1 VNLVVG
7 ATGMLGGQIVHRLVG
22 SGKPVKALVRT
33 TAAPAAVEDIR
44 ALGIDVVEGDLRD
57 PASLTRACQGVATV
71 ISTATAISGH
81 QPEDSI
87 SEIDL
92 RGQRNLVDA
101 AGASGVRHLVYTSF
115 SGNLRTPEPLGDSKR
130 AVERYLMDSDI
141 VYTILRPTYFMEGW
155 LSPFLGFDY
164 PNAQARIYGSGRN
177 PISWISLRD
186 VAEFAA
192 RCVDNPDARG
202 KVLELGGPEPL
213 SPLAVV
219 RTFEQVGG
227 RPFTVEHVPEDVLS
241 AQLEQADNDLS
252 KSVIGLMLD
261 YAHGDAKDMTEVLG
275 TFPIRLTAV
284 RDYATRVLAP

>member
-1 VNLVVG
+1 MNLVVG

-33 TAAPAAVEDIR
+33 TAAAAAVEDLK

-57 PASLTRACQGVATV
+57 PASLTGACQGVATV

-81 QPEDSI
+81 QPGDSI

-101 AGASGVRHLVYTSF
+101 AGASGVRHLIYTSF

-130 AVERYLMDSDI
+130 AVERSLMDSQV

-177 PISWISLRD
+177 PISWISMRD

-192 RCVDNPDARG
+192 RCVDNPDARA
-202 KVLELGGPEPL
+202 KILELGGPEPL

-219 RTFEQVGG
+219 RIFEESGG

-241 AQLEQADNDLS
+241 AQLEQADNDVS

-275 TFPIRLTAV
+275 AFPIRQGPGW
-284 RDYATRVLAP
+284 RSRGQW

>member
-44 ALGIDVVEGDLRD
+44 ALGIEVVQGDLRD

-81 QPEDSI
+81 QPKDSI

-219 RTFEQVGG
+219 RIFEKCVG
-227 RPFTVEHVPEDVLS
+227 RPFMVEHVPEDVLS
-241 AQLEQADNDLS
+241 AQLEQADNDVS

-275 TFPIRLTAV
+275 AFPIRLTAV

>member
-1 VNLVVG
+1 MNLVVG

-33 TAAPAAVEDIR
+33 TAAPAAVEDLK

-57 PASLTRACQGVATV
+57 PASLTRACQGVATA

-81 QPEDSI
+81 QPGDSI

-92 RGQRNLVDA
+92 RGQQNLVDA
-101 AGASGVRHLVYTSF
+101 AGASGVRHLIYTSF

-130 AVERYLMDSDI
+130 AVERSLMDSQV

-177 PISWISLRD
+177 PISWISLQD

-219 RTFEQVGG
+219 RIFEESGG

-241 AQLEQADNDLS
+241 AQLEQADNDVS

-261 YAHGDAKDMTEVLG
+261 YARGDAKDMTEVLG
-275 TFPIRLTAV
+275 AFPIRLTAV
-284 RDYATRVLAP
+284 RDYATRVLAG

>member
-1 VNLVVG
+1 
-7 ATGMLGGQIVHRLVG
+7 MFG

-33 TAAPAAVEDIR
+33 TAVPAAVEDLK
-44 ALGIDVVEGDLRD
+44 ALGIEVVEGDLRD

-101 AGASGVRHLVYTSF
+101 AGASGVRHLIYTSF

-130 AVERYLMDSDI
+130 AVERYLMDSQV

-164 PNAQARIYGSGRN
+164 SNAQARIYGSGRN
-177 PISWISLRD
+177 PISWISLQD

-192 RCVDNPDARG
+192 RCVDNPDARA

-219 RTFEQVGG
+219 RIFEEAGG
-227 RPFTVEHVPEDVLS
+227 RPFTVEHVPD
-241 AQLEQADNDLS
+241 DLP
-252 KSVIGLMLD
+252 VG
-261 YAHGDAKDMTEVLG
+261 
-275 TFPIRLTAV
+275 
-284 RDYATRVLAP
+284 ATRAGRQRCLQERHRADARLRPRRRQGHDRGARGLPHPAHRCPRLRHPGPCPVDDANLRR

>member
-7 ATGMLGGQIVHRLVG
+7 ATGMLGGQIVHRLVE
-22 SGKPVKALVRT
+22 SGKPVKALVRP
-33 TAAPAAVEDIR
+33 TAAPEAVDDLK

-57 PASLTRACQGVATV
+57 PASLTHACQGVATV
-71 ISTATAISGH
+71 VSTATAISGH

-101 AGASGVRHLVYTSF
+101 AGASGVRHIVYTSF

-130 AVERYLMDSDI
+130 AVERYLMDSDV

-241 AQLEQADNDLS
+241 AQLEQADNDAA

-261 YAHGDAKDMTEVLG
+261 YARGDAKDMAEVLQV
-275 TFPIRLTAV
+275 FSVPLTSV
-284 RDYATRVLAP
+284 RDYATQVLAP

>member
-33 TAAPAAVEDIR
+33 TAAPASVEDLK
-44 ALGIDVVEGDLRD
+44 ALGVDVVEGDLRD
-57 PASLTRACQGVATV
+57 PASLTGACQGVATV
-71 ISTATAISGH
+71 ISTATAISGR
-81 QPEDSI
+81 QPGDSI

-92 RGQRNLVDA
+92 GGQRNLVDA
-101 AGASGVRHLVYTSF
+101 AGASGVRHLIYTSF

-130 AVERYLMDSDI
+130 AVERSLMDSD
-141 VYTILRPTYFMEGW
+141 VGYTILRPTYFMEGW

-177 PISWISLRD
+177 PISWISMRD

-192 RCVDNPDARG
+192 RCVDNPDARA

-219 RTFEQVGG
+219 RIFEESGG

-241 AQLEQADNDLS
+241 AQLEQADNDVS
-252 KSVIGLMLD
+252 KSVMGLMLD

-275 TFPIRLTAV
+275 AFPIRLTAV
-284 RDYATRVLAP
+284 RDYATRVLAG

>member
-1 VNLVVG
+1 MNLVVG
-7 ATGMLGGQIVHRLVG
+7 ATGMLGGQIVHRLVR

-33 TAAPAAVEDIR
+33 TAAPAAVEDLK
-44 ALGIDVVEGDLRD
+44 ALGIEVVEGDLRD

-81 QPEDSI
+81 QPGDSI

-92 RGQRNLVDA
+92 GGQRNLVDA
-101 AGASGVRHLVYTSF
+101 AGASGVRHLIYTSF

-130 AVERYLMDSDI
+130 AVERYLMDSQV

-177 PISWISLRD
+177 PISWISLQD

-192 RCVDNPDARG
+192 RCVDNPDARA

-219 RTFEQVGG
+219 CIFEESGG

-241 AQLEQADNDLS
+241 AQLEQADNDVS

-275 TFPIRLTAV
+275 AFPIRLTAV
-284 RDYATRVLAP
+284 RDYATRVLAG

>member
-7 ATGMLGGQIVHRLVG
+7 ATGMLGGEIVHRLVE
-22 SGKPVKALVRT
+22 SDKPVKALVRT
-33 TAAPAAVEDIR
+33 TATPAAVEDIK
-44 ALGIDVVEGDLRD
+44 ALGIEIVEGDLRD

-71 ISTATAISGH
+71 ISTATAIRGH

-87 SEIDL
+87 PDIDL
-92 RGQRNLVDA
+92 RGQQNLVDA
-101 AGASGVRHLVYTSF
+101 AGASGVRHFIYTSA

-130 AVERYLMDSDI
+130 AVERHLMERDL
-141 VYTILRPTYFMEGW
+141 VYTILRPTFLMEGW

-164 PNAQARIYGSGRN
+164 PNARARIYGSGRN
-177 PISWISLRD
+177 PISWISFRD

-202 KVLELGGPEPL
+202 RILELGGPEPV

-219 RTFEQVGG
+219 RIFEQVGG

-241 AQLEQADNDLS
+241 AQLEQADNDAA
-252 KSVIGLMLD
+252 KSAIGLMLD
-261 YAHGDAKDMTEVLG
+261 YASGDAKDMTEVLRA
-275 TFPIRLTAV
+275 FPVRLTSV
-284 RDYATRVLAP
+284 RDYATLVLTP

>member
-33 TAAPAAVEDIR
+33 TAAATAVEDLK

-57 PASLTRACQGVATV
+57 PASLTRACQGVATA

-81 QPEDSI
+81 QPGDSI

-92 RGQRNLVDA
+92 RGQQNLVDA
-101 AGASGVRHLVYTSF
+101 AGASGVRHLIYTSF

-130 AVERYLMDSDI
+130 AVERYLMDSQV

-177 PISWISLRD
+177 PISWISLQD
-186 VAEFAA
+186 VAEFTA

-219 RTFEQVGG
+219 RIFEESGG

-241 AQLEQADNDLS
+241 AQLEQADNDVS

-261 YAHGDAKDMTEVLG
+261 YARGDTKDMTEVLG
-275 TFPIRLTAV
+275 AFPIRLTAV
-284 RDYATRVLAP
+284 RDYATRVLAG

>member
-33 TAAPAAVEDIR
+33 TAAPAAVEDLN
-44 ALGIDVVEGDLRD
+44 ALGVDVVEGDLRD
-57 PASLTRACQGVATV
+57 PASLTQACQGVGTV
-71 ISTATAISGH
+71 ISTATAISGR
-81 QPEDSI
+81 QPGDSI

-92 RGQRNLVDA
+92 GGQRNLVDV
-101 AGASGVRHLVYTSF
+101 AGASDVRDLIYTSF

-130 AVERYLMDSDI
+130 AVERYLMDSD
-141 VYTILRPTYFMEGW
+141 VGYTILRPTYFMEGW

-219 RTFEQVGG
+219 RIFEESEG

-241 AQLEQADNDLS
+241 AQLEQADNDVS
-252 KSVIGLMLD
+252 KSVMGLMLD
-261 YAHGDAKDMTEVLG
+261 YARGDAKDMTEVLG
-275 TFPIRLTAV
+275 AFPIRLTAV
-284 RDYATRVLAP
+284 RDYATRVLAG

>member
-1 VNLVVG
+1 
-7 ATGMLGGQIVHRLVG
+7 MLGGQIVHRLVE
-22 SGKPVKALVRT
+22 SGKPVKALVRP
-33 TAAPAAVEDIR
+33 TAAPEAVDDLK

-57 PASLTRACQGVATV
+57 PASLTHACQGVATV
-71 ISTATAISGH
+71 VSTATAISGH

-101 AGASGVRHLVYTSF
+101 AGASGVRHIVYTSF

-130 AVERYLMDSDI
+130 AVERYLMDSDV

-241 AQLEQADNDLS
+241 AQLEQADNDAA

-261 YAHGDAKDMTEVLG
+261 YARGDAKDMAEVLQV
-275 TFPIRLTAV
+275 FSVPLTSV
-284 RDYATRVLAP
+284 RDYATQVLAP